1 MRLLPCKSSR
11 CGAFDTA
18 VLAAMTA
25 SFSSRTIFHK
35 IVEGRRSRRRWLQK
49 EILLSSA
56 SSAFLMK
63 TVQLSPSSQGFGP
76 PRVLSLMSQKCFSIL
91 NGPLALCSLP
101 CLLLLRI
108 RSPWQVAQWSHS
120 LSSGVR
126 GAKPH
131 DAERAWRLPGGLF
144 SARRTECRSRER
156 IKTKR
161 YLVMRSL
168 CIKDYMAASQMEAQ
182 IKAGILKALL
192 DATKDV
198 CTNVNG
204 TYVCFLSE
212 RASAGRRSD
221 KLTRPAR

>member
-35 IVEGRRSRRRWLQK
+35 VVEGQRSRRRWLQK

-56 SSAFLMK
+56 SSTFLMK

-108 RSPWQVAQWSHS
+108 RSPWKVTQWSHS
-120 LSSGVR
+120 VR
-126 GAKPH
+126 LG
-131 DAERAWRLPGGLF
+131 RARGEAPTLQSTCGGCLKAF
-144 SARRTECRSRER
+144 SAPEEPS
-156 IKTKR
+156 
-161 YLVMRSL
+161 
-168 CIKDYMAASQMEAQ
+168 
-182 IKAGILKALL
+182 AGQGNALL
-192 DATKDV
+192 RKQHVRPPSEKV
-198 CTNVNG
+198 C
-204 TYVCFLSE
+204 LPPE
-212 RASAGRRSD
+212 
-221 KLTRPAR
+221 KLDIWTVRCAQAY

>member
-35 IVEGRRSRRRWLQK
+35 VVEGQRSRRRWLQK
-49 EILLSSA
+49 AILLSSA
-56 SSAFLMK
+56 SSTFLMK

-120 LSSGVR
+120 LSSGAR

-144 SARRTECRSRER
+144 SARRTECGPGER
-156 IKTKR
+156 
-161 YLVMRSL
+161 
-168 CIKDYMAASQMEAQ
+168 AASEA
-182 IKAGILKALL
+182 A
-192 DATKDV
+192 
-198 CTNVNG
+198 C
-204 TYVCFLSE
+204 
-212 RASAGRRSD
+212 ASAKRES
-221 KLTRPAR
+221 LSSTRET

>member
-35 IVEGRRSRRRWLQK
+35 VVEGRRSRRRWLQK
-49 EILLSSA
+49 ET
-56 SSAFLMK
+56 FLMK

-120 LSSGVR
+120 LSSGAR

-144 SARRTECRSRER
+144 SARRTECGPGER
-156 IKTKR
+156 
-161 YLVMRSL
+161 
-168 CIKDYMAASQMEAQ
+168 AASEA
-182 IKAGILKALL
+182 A
-192 DATKDV
+192 
-198 CTNVNG
+198 C
-204 TYVCFLSE
+204 
-212 RASAGRRSD
+212 ASAKRES
-221 KLTRPAR
+221 LSSTRET

>member
-1 MRLLPCKSSR
+1 MRRAPRTWWCEACAS
-11 CGAFDTA
+11 GA
-18 VLAAMTA
+18 
-25 SFSSRTIFHK
+25 
-35 IVEGRRSRRRWLQK
+35 
-49 EILLSSA
+49 
-56 SSAFLMK
+56 
-63 TVQLSPSSQGFGP
+63 
-76 PRVLSLMSQKCFSIL
+76 
-91 NGPLALCSLP
+91 
-101 CLLLLRI
+101 
-108 RSPWQVAQWSHS
+108 
-120 LSSGVR
+120 R